1 MKCKYEPK
9 VSYVM
14 NTDANG
20 NSYVESKST
29 TYSCPWG
36 SDCEACKERKTKKL
50 MIGTTLSIIAVAIIV
65 GAVIC
70 FGLM

>member
-9 VSYVM
+9 ESYTM
-14 NTDANG
+14 NTDENG

-29 TYSCPWG
+29 TYFCPKG

-50 MIGTTLSIIAVAIIV
+50 MVGITLSIITVAIIV
-65 GAVIC
+65 SAAVC